1 MLAAADVGA
10 AMGMGTDAA
19 IESAD
24 IVLMKGGISALPK
37 AVAIAKK
44 IMNCVRQNV
53 IFIMAV
59 KVVVLV
65 LGALGYAPIW
75 LAVFADVG
83 VCLMTVVWSLRLL
96 RIKL

>member
-1 MLAAADVGA
+1 
-10 AMGMGTDAA
+10 
-19 IESAD
+19 
-24 IVLMKGGISALPK
+24 MKGGISTLPN

-75 LAVFADVG
+75 RAVFAVVG
-83 VCLMTVVWSLRLL
+83 VCLITVVWSLRLL